1 MKKYSIHDRET
12 GEPVG
17 TLTGL
22 DWGGLAITTEAFV
35 ELITEH
41 PGVLNPDYVEG
52 TPATVITLSREA
64 MSSVFA
70 DVRDLKETKH

>member
-22 DWGGLAITTEAFV
+22 AGGGIAITAEAFV
-35 ELITEH
+35 ELITER
-41 PGVLNPDYVEG
+41 PRVLNPDYVEG
-52 TPATVITLSREA
+52 TPATVITLSHDVL
-64 MSSVFA
+64 SSIFA
-70 DVRDLKETKH
+70 DIRDLKETK